1 MSEKQTY
8 ASDAADKVLVRMP
21 DGMRDRIKDAAK
33 HNNRTMNAEIVARL
47 QASFAPGGHGQ
58 LVIRMNATGADD
70 RIGKTLEQLPADL
83 SSQYGLHLYNTE
95 LKVAQSQLE
104 EAREEFQPLYD
115 KLQRLLKKE
124 DGPPG
129 PKARAKDAVEDA
141 RKRIAE
147 LEKQVKALEQ
157 TISDIH
163 FYRKTQGLPELRNTR
178 EVSVTVRIGG
188 EN

>member
-47 QASFAPGGHGQ
+47 QASFAPGGHGH

-95 LKVAQSQLE
+95 LKAAQSQLE

-124 DGPPG
+124 DGPEG
-129 PKARAKDAVEDA
+129 PKMRASEAVEA
-141 RKRIAE
+141 TRRRISE
-147 LEKQVKALEQ
+147 LTNQVEALNQ
-157 TISDIH
+157 TISNIH
-163 FYRKTQGLPELRNTR
+163 LYRKVEGLPELRNVR
-178 EVSVTVRIGG
+178 EVSVSVRVS
-188 EN
+188 